1 MSRSIHPLP
10 LLVVALLAG
19 CSSAPP
25 PAASGQADAPQATEL
40 RDTIQKPIDKAKS
53 VEGIIQQS
61 HDKQDSQL
69 QDAEGGGSASPASP
83 P

>member
-10 LLVVALLAG
+10 LLAVALLAG

-25 PAASGQADAPQATEL
+25 PAASDKADAQQATEL
-40 RDTIQKPIDKAKS
+40 RDTIQKPINRAKG
-53 VEGIIQQS
+53 VEDIVLKT

-69 QDAEGGGSASPASP
+69 QDAEGSNASPASQ
-83 P
+83 